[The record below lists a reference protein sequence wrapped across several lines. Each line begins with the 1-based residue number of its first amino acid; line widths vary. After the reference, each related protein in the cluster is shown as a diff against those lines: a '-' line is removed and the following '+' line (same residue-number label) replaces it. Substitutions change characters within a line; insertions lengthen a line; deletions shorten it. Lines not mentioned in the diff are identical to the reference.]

1 MMCSPT
7 KVKKVTLWHPPPIG
21 SLKLDDF
28 FLNWEASMM
37 CGPTKAKKV
46 SLTSASN
53 WVIEV

>member
-28 FLNWEASMM
+28 FSQLGSEYDVWSYKGEE
-37 CGPTKAKKV
+37 
-46 SLTSASN
+46 SLFD
-53 WVIEV
+53 ICF